1 VYMINMAGIYAC
13 SSVDSALLDYGHSDG
28 DFRETAGN
36 HGDGS
41 QSSRSKRYRVV
52 RLLVKNETV

>member
-1 VYMINMAGIYAC
+1 MAGIYAC
-13 SSVDSALLDYGHSDG
+13 SSVYSALLDYGHSDG

-41 QSSRSKRYRVV
+41 QSSRSKRYGVV
-52 RLLVKNETV
+52 RLQVKNETV